1 MIGAWEGLLSGL
13 RAAAISAGNEPGRVD
28 RALALVADSQLGDAV
43 RKYSTT
49 LTGCGCVDR
58 KFGRAKRCK
67 HQLALIIAAR
77 LRRQFTI
84 GEIEQ

>member
-28 RALALVADSQLGDAV
+28 RALALVADAGLGEAL
-43 RKYSTT
+43 RKYKTT
-49 LTGCGCVDR
+49 SRTCKCADR
-58 KFGRAKRCK
+58 RFGRAKRCK

-77 LRRQFTI
+77 LRRHITI
-84 GEIEQ
+84 GE